1 MLFECLSYLCVNAA
15 TVDSFF
21 VALEAKGKRNRAH
34 HFIGQKK
41 RTRRGTNKCTWLNF
55 NKKFRLKTAQEFPSP
70 LQTSSKLP
78 CL

>member
-41 RTRRGTNKCTWLNF
+41 ELGKVQINVRG
-55 NKKFRLKTAQEFPSP
+55 
-70 LQTSSKLP
+70 
-78 CL
+78 